1 MPPIKVFCVGASLI
15 KNHTHRG
22 PKAVSS
28 KKKIPT
34 SGELMNCGAI
44 LINTKDTPTVTIIN
58 DKSVKSVELIMKLL
72 TKNTATQAVKSF
84 PNIYQGTKLILG
96 ELLITVRLPP
106 TKAAQRS
113 P

>member
-15 KNHTHRG
+15 KNHTHKG
-22 PKAVSS
+22 PRAVSS

-58 DKSVKSVELIMKLL
+58 DKSNKSVELIMKLL
-72 TKNTATQAVKSF
+72 TKNAATQAVKSF
-84 PNIYQGTKLILG
+84 PKIYDGTKLILG
-96 ELLITVRLPP
+96 ELLITVKLPP
-106 TKAAQRS
+106 TKVAHRS